1 MIFNYL
7 NWNLSKQ
14 RLYEIRKQKYGL
26 AYVDENGT
34 VQQPPS
40 SDSDSAESE
49 SDSADDEE
57 DEV

>member
-40 SDSDSAESE
+40 SESE